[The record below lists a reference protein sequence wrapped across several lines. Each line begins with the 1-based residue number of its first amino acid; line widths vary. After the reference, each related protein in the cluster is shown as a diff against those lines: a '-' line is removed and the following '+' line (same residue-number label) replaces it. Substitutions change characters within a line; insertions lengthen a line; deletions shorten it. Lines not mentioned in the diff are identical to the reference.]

1 MKSAVLAMIRLY
13 QMTVSPLLGRA
24 CRFYPSCSAY
34 TAEAVTKYGVIKGLA
49 LGGKRLL
56 RCHPFHQGG
65 IDPVP

>member
-1 MKSAVLAMIRLY
+1 MKSVVLAMIRLY

-24 CRFYPSCSAY
+24 CRFYPSCSVY

>member
-1 MKSAVLAMIRLY
+1 MKSVVLAMIRLY

>member
-24 CRFYPSCSAY
+24 CRFYPSCSVY